1 LTRKGLPSLGV
12 VIIIGL
18 VISMILA
25 DLRLKE
31 SILDIAESQAQLKV
45 VELVNQAVTDKI
57 VAQTDY
63 RDIVYIHKDDKGR
76 IEMLQANTVKLNQ
89 IMAQTI
95 NEVINSMNKLESQ
108 SVSIPLGQVTG
119 SIFMA
124 GYGPKVKVNIIP
136 VQKVSVEVEN
146 RFEQAGINQTRHL
159 VYFKI
164 NTIIKIAV
172 PMVHKDINVST
183 TVPLADTIIVGTV
196 PDTYLNLS
204 IPGQSPA
211 ASVK

>member
-1 LTRKGLPSLGV
+1 MTRKGLPSLGV